1 MSALRP
7 VVAAFDVDGTLTR
20 RDCVRPF
27 LQRVGGVRSIAAAV
41 GRRPITAVRALARR
55 DRDLLK
61 DVIVGGVL
69 RGRRVSDVEAEGR
82 SFASYVH
89 TTLLRDDTIARL
101 RWHQRQGHRTVM
113 VSASLRPYLEP
124 LAASLGMDAAI
135 CTDVL
140 RIGDTYGAHLDGGNC
155 RAAQKASRLAAWLE
169 ANGLADAEIWAYGDS
184 RGDAE
189 MLAMAHHGELV
200 RGSTLRAV
208 PPETTP

>member
-1 MSALRP
+1 VSGGRP
-7 VVAAFDVDGTLTR
+7 VVAAFDVDGTITR

-27 LQRVGGVRSIAAAV
+27 LQRVGGVRSIVLAV
-41 GRRPITAVRALARR
+41 GRRPLASGRALVRR
-55 DRDLLK
+55 DRDALK

-82 SFASYVH
+82 SFASYVR
-89 TTLLRDDTIARL
+89 TTLLRDDVVARL
-101 RWHQRQGHRTVM
+101 RWHQQQGHRTVM

-155 RAAQKASRLAAWLE
+155 RAAQKAVRLTAWLR
-169 ANGLADAEIWAYGDS
+169 ANGLADAEVWAYGDS

-189 MLAMAHHGELV
+189 MLAMAHRGELV
-200 RGSTLRAV
+200 RGSTVRAV